1 MDSETAKMY
10 TWECNPEIAEITGRA
25 GKIQRRIETWLP
37 LWPCSMC
44 PRLAVTTTIISS
56 TSWVSI
62 WDLGFRNQG
71 TVGLLSSKRTYRPT
85 LFQCSSSWW
94 IFKKPWSLVHQKGYV
109 TLQTGL
115 GRMGHWIRVN
125 SVTEENRSKRVE
137 MLMWHVFGVWL
148 LELCPFGL
156 IHWELGSHKCL
167 CRLSPKYSRIC
178 LSYVTLYTKWLNG
191 TQYSF
196 SLKRSWEYLR
206 SQTWK

>member
-1 MDSETAKMY
+1 M
-10 TWECNPEIAEITGRA
+10 IAIVAMFYVSKACCHYYHHLKHQLGFYLRS
-25 GKIQRRIETWLP
+25 GLQKPRYSWL
-37 LWPCSMC
+37 
-44 PRLAVTTTIISS
+44 TIIKKNLQAHPLP
-56 TSWVSI
+56 VFFLLVNI
-62 WDLGFRNQG
+62 QEAMVPG
-71 TVGLLSSKRTYRPT
+71 TPKR
-85 LFQCSSSWW
+85 
-94 IFKKPWSLVHQKGYV
+94 YV

-115 GRMGHWIRVN
+115 GRMGHWTRVN

-196 SLKRSWEYLR
+196 SLKRSCEYLR